1 MPAHATPPSQLTK
14 RDLPVAFV
22 SSLVGGLRDRHRF
35 ADVRTYVMFLGYPRS
50 GHSLVGSLLDAHPD
64 AVVAHELD
72 ALRLFQAGFRR
83 NQVFSMILENDRR
96 FTAGGRRGG
105 GDYGYV
111 VPGQW
116 QGRYRELRVIGDK
129 SAERSTR
136 RLLGRRDLLDVLRR
150 QAGDDVRFL
159 HVVRNPY
166 DNIAT
171 MWRRSQRESTLEEVA
186 ERYLTLCRT
195 VGELKH
201 HLPTRVL
208 DVRHEDLVADA
219 PSELARMCA
228 FLGLSAPEDYVQACT
243 GIVFASPRQ
252 TRGDAPW
259 TPELRKTV
267 EEEISRHEPFA
278 AYSFEG

>member
-1 MPAHATPPSQLTK
+1 MPAHATPPSQLAK
-14 RDLPVAFV
+14 RDLPAAFV
-22 SSLVGGLRDRHRF
+22 SSLVEGFRDRDRF

-83 NQVFSMILENDRR
+83 NQVYSMILENDRR
-96 FTAGGRRGG
+96 FTAKGRRGG

-111 VPGQW
+111 VPDQW
-116 QGRYRELRVIGDK
+116 QGRYRRLRVIGDK

-136 RLLGRRDLLDVLRR
+136 RLAARRNLLDVLRR
-150 QAGDDVRFL
+150 QVGDDVRFL

-171 MWRRSQRESTLEEVA
+171 MWRRSRHQWSLEEVA
-186 ERYLTLCRT
+186 DRYLSLCST
-195 VGELKH
+195 VGELKA

-208 DVRHEDLVADA
+208 DVRHEDLVADPV
-219 PSELARMCA
+219 PSLERMCA
-228 FLGLSAPEDYVQACT
+228 FLGLPAPEDYLRDCAS
-243 GIVFASPRQ
+243 IVFASPRQ

-259 TPELRKTV
+259 TPELLETV
-267 EEEISRHEPFA
+267 DQEISRHRPFQDYA
-278 AYSFEG
+278 FES